1 MPDPRIPLLDPD
13 SLEGHL
19 GTLNI
24 TRTVGQNPAL
34 LKAWGTFATYIL
46 GPELSLAPR
55 QRELAILRVG
65 WNHQAGYE
73 WGHHVAIARSIGMT
87 DADILAVQQGPAP
100 GHLDE
105 LECLVLQAADDVKAH
120 AEISGET
127 WQRLQGSLFRPADAR
142 PYFYDRAVH
151 HGVHCTQE
159 YRGAVGRGFHRSA
172 RLITTPSQ
180 RVSPY
185 RGCAGR

>member
-1 MPDPRIPLLDPD
+1 MVPNPRIPLLDPA
-13 SLEGHL
+13 SLEGYL

-24 TRTVGQNPAL
+24 TRTIGQNPAL

-46 GPELSLAPR
+46 GPDLSLAPR

-87 DADILAVQQGPAP
+87 DADIVAVQQAPAP
-100 GHLDE
+100 SHLDE

-120 AEISGET
+120 AEISGAT
-127 WQRLQGSLFRPADAR
+127 WERLK
-142 PYFYDRAVH
+142 VH
-151 HGVHCTQE
+151 YSDQQMLDLIFTIGQYTMVCIALKSIRVPLE
-159 YRGAVGRGFHRSA
+159 EGFTG
-172 RLITTPSQ
+172 LP
-180 RVSPY
+180 
-185 RGCAGR
+185 G

>member
-127 WQRLQGSLFRPADAR
+127 WQRLKAHYSDQQMLDLIFTIGQYTMVCIALKSI
-142 PYFYDRAVH
+142 
-151 HGVHCTQE
+151 GVPLE
-159 YRGAVGRGFHRSA
+159 EGFTG
-172 RLITTPSQ
+172 LP
-180 RVSPY
+180 
-185 RGCAGR
+185 G